1 MAVGKKTNAIVDK
14 GGNELIN
21 ILLTSRAIPTTLT
34 ANTNAFNLG
43 HIASSTVEQQ
53 NATTDFKSEDG
64 EVQVTEDD
72 FTRQTTATLMQTD
85 ADLINYLGST
95 VKGTE
100 ILEIKYLGLR
110 GGSDAWHF
118 RIGNVVPQYNVTS
131 PGGTNSMQ
139 YIHKGI
145 SLATDFTIAAATMA
159 SIATALSL
167 NTSSYFPTV
176 TVTIPASENFE
187 VVEVS

>member
-21 ILLTSRAIPTTLT
+21 ILLTNRAIPTTLT
-34 ANTNAFNLG
+34 ANTNIFNLG

-53 NATTDFKSEDG
+53 NSTTDFKSEDG
-64 EVQVTEDD
+64 EIQATEDD
-72 FTRQTTATLMQTD
+72 FTRQTTASLMQTD

-95 VKGTE
+95 VKNTE

-110 GGSDAWHF
+110 GGSDVWHF
-118 RIGNVVPQYNVTS
+118 RIGNVTPQYNVTS
-131 PGGTNSMQ
+131 PGGTTSMQ

-145 SLATDFTIAAATMA
+145 GLSTDFTIATATMA
-159 SIATALSL
+159 SIATALGL
-167 NTSSYFPTV
+167 NTNSYFPTV
-176 TVTIPASENFE
+176 AVTIPAAENFE
-187 VVEVS
+187 VAEVS